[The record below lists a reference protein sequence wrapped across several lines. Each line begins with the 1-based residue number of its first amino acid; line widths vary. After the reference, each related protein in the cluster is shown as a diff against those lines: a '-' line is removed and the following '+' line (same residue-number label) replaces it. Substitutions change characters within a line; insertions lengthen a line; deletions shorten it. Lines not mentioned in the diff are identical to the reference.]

1 MRKLLLLSFFLALP
15 LYAADVAPAP
25 GTTATPAAAPAV
37 AIHPLVELKTNR
49 GIIVLEL
56 LPEKAPRSVANF
68 LQYVKD
74 GHYNGTIF
82 HRVID
87 GFMIQG
93 GGFDPQFHQK
103 ITRPP
108 IQNEADNGLKNT
120 VGAVA
125 MARTSNPHS
134 ATAQF
139 FINIANNGFLDF
151 RARTDQAYGYTVFGR
166 VRSGMDVVNA
176 IAKSR
181 TGNMGPYQDVPTDPI
196 VIESA
201 TLLPNRQ

>member
-15 LYAADVAPAP
+15 LYAADVAPVP
-25 GTTATPAAAPAV
+25 GTTATPATAPATV
-37 AIHPLVELKTNR
+37 VHPLVELKTNR

-93 GGFDPQFHQK
+93 GGFDRQFHQK

-120 VGAVA
+120 VGTVA
-125 MARTSNPHS
+125 MARTANPHS

-151 RARTDQAYGYTVFGR
+151 RSRTDQGYGYTVFGR
-166 VRSGMDVVNA
+166 VRSGMNVVNA
-176 IAKSR
+176 IAKSK

-196 VIESA
+196 LIESA
-201 TLLPNRQ
+201 TLLSNSQ

>member
-15 LYAADVAPAP
+15 LYAADVAPVP
-25 GTTATPAAAPAV
+25 GTTAIPATAPATV
-37 AIHPLVELKTNR
+37 VHPLVELKTNR

-108 IQNEADNGLKNT
+108 IQNEADNGLKNS
-120 VGAVA
+120 VGTVA
-125 MARTSNPHS
+125 MARTANPHS

-151 RARTDQAYGYTVFGR
+151 RSRTDQGYGYTVFGR
-166 VRSGMDVVNA
+166 VRSGMNVVNA
-176 IAKSR
+176 IAKSK

-196 VIESA
+196 LIESA
-201 TLLPNRQ
+201 TLLSNSQ

>member
-82 HRVID
+82 HRVIA

>member
-1 MRKLLLLSFFLALP
+1 MRKLLLLSFFLAMP
-15 LYAADVAPAP
+15 LHAADIAPAP
-25 GTTATPAAAPAV
+25 SAPAPSATAPAAV
-37 AIHPLVELKTNR
+37 THPLVELKTNR
-49 GIIVLEL
+49 GVIVLEL

-74 GHYNGTIF
+74 GHYKGTIF

-93 GGFDPQFHQK
+93 GGFDSQFHQK

-120 VGAVA
+120 VGTVA
-125 MARTSNPHS
+125 MARTNNPHS

-151 RARTDQAYGYTVFGR
+151 RARTDQGYGYTVFGR

-176 IAKSR
+176 IAKSK
-181 TGNMGPYQDVPTDPI
+181 TGNMGPYQDVPTEPI

-201 TLLPNRQ
+201 TLLPNNQ